1 MILIRRAS
9 LFRLALWGRGAR
21 GSEAELAE
29 GVSDDPRGEGA
40 PSATSR
46 AHPVELSD
54 PNMLTHCSG
63 GSQFLASSVASVFSC
78 SPAGTAGI
86 STNGLVPSL

>member
-1 MILIRRAS
+1 
-9 LFRLALWGRGAR
+9 
-21 GSEAELAE
+21 LAE

-54 PNMLTHCSG
+54 PNMLIDCGG
-63 GSQFLASSVASVFSC
+63 GSRVLASSVASVLSC
-78 SPAGTAGI
+78 SPAETADI
-86 STNGLVPSL
+86 SANGLVPAL